1 MMTPNETMNLRELIK
16 ASAGSGKTYQLTDR
30 FIYLMLMGSDP
41 ASIVAL
47 TFSRKAA
54 GEFFDAILRKLAE
67 AAKDPKAREAL
78 ELKFGLKIP
87 SSMIR
92 EKISSLLQSM
102 NRLTLGTLDS
112 FFFSMLSSAPLEY
125 GLAVGFDLMDEA
137 SIRERWSD
145 CLKRCFEESLN
156 ESTLLIDAFSRAR
169 KLQEDREFFP
179 WVMELA
185 LSFRDL
191 LDQCPNSDAWGA
203 VEDLWPDSAS
213 WKQIPEGYDLSGDSA
228 RCRELLQNQEI
239 EVVPELSGERV
250 RNALENAIREFE
262 TWVPGA
268 NDRRS
273 GTVFAQL
280 LKASMDGHSSLSISY
295 YGKDYRF
302 SGEWVSAVRRMSGHI
317 IREELRICGIRTKGM
332 HALLSKVV
340 GSYRKLVLEKGGI
353 TFSDLPMLLNQG
365 GNELARMNREYRLDR
380 KYLHWMLD
388 EFQDTSPIQWGVIE
402 PLLDEVLYDPEEQ
415 RMFFCVG
422 DQKQAIYGWRGGDS
436 RLFGYLEERFSDRLK
451 IDELNLSW
459 RSGQDVLNVVNQVF
473 GSGLEGAG
481 SVGRWSRN
489 WMPHRVSPK
498 TEKLSGNVVW
508 WTAKKE
514 EERFRAI
521 AELLRTID
529 PVGRGWTC
537 AVLTQKRKTARA
549 IVDFLRKELP
559 GMPIEDEVGS
569 LPANDNGFSQLLL
582 SLLKAS
588 VHPTDEWAIGHLEMS
603 PLLRR
608 ESRDLS
614 EILEE
619 VRKFTHERGLAAFI
633 REWGG
638 KALTW
643 VEEEARPFA
652 IKRLS
657 QTFDLARSFDR
668 RGQREVDLFLQAA
681 QSAESSRGAMETSV
695 RAMTIHGSKG
705 LTFDMVIMPELGGN
719 SLRSVGGRRSGN
731 GVELYGKSSSSGI
744 GSDWVLSK
752 PKKIIQESDPY
763 LSGLLNSDQENA
775 AFESLCKFYVGMT
788 RPARALYLFSE
799 PYEPKSKSENFVRL
813 LAQSLADF
821 KGLDPMLIDQVGNLV
836 GQREE
841 GFTLAYHGGSP
852 DWWEER
858 TKKTSNDKKTTQAEF
873 EDLGLRK
880 FRGLPKFRPSEKT
893 PELVDVD
900 DLISF
905 EKDAAKSLGS
915 EAHALFEKIE
925 WWEKGNSMELW
936 LRENAHGFSGKS
948 RRILTGA
955 FADAEVRRLFEKP
968 EGKFEVWREKSF
980 VLQMDKAMVQGVFDR
995 VVLYFSQDGE
1005 SSRAEIIDFK
1015 TDRLDKDRRVEDLIA
1030 RHQAQLESYRLA
1042 LMQLTGLPSEKISLI
1057 LLFTSLPKVHRWI

>member
-1 MMTPNETMNLRELIK
+1 MKPGESMNLREMIK

-30 FIYLMLMGSDP
+30 FIYLMLIGSDP
-41 ASIVAL
+41 ESIVAL

-67 AAKDPKAREAL
+67 AAKDPKAREAM
-78 ELKFGLKIP
+78 EVKFGLKIS
-87 SSMIR
+87 SSMVR

-145 CLKRCFEESLN
+145 CLKRCFEESLT

-179 WVMELA
+179 WIMELA

-203 VEDLWPDSAS
+203 VEDLWSDSAS
-213 WKQIPEGYDLSGDSA
+213 WKQIPEGYNLFGNSA

-250 RNALENAIREFE
+250 RKALETAIREFE
-262 TWVPGA
+262 DWVPGA

-280 LKASMDGHSSLSISY
+280 LKASMYGHSSLSISY

-317 IREELRICGIRTKGM
+317 IGVELRICGIRTKGM
-332 HALLSKVV
+332 HTLLSKVV
-340 GSYRKLVLEKGGI
+340 ESYRKLVLEKGGI

-365 GNELARMNREYRLDR
+365 GNELTRMNREYRLDR

-402 PLLDEVLYDPEEQ
+402 PLLEEVLYDPEEQ
-415 RMFFCVG
+415 RTFFCVG
-422 DQKQAIYGWRGGDS
+422 DQKQSIYGWRGGDS

-451 IDELNLSW
+451 IDDLNLSW
-459 RSGQDVLNVVNQVF
+459 RSGKDVLKVINQVF
-473 GSGLEGAG
+473 GSGLQGAG
-481 SVGRWSRN
+481 SVGRWRRN

-514 EERFRAI
+514 EERLRAI

-614 EILEE
+614 EILHE
-619 VRKFTHERGLAAFI
+619 VRTFTHERGLAEFV
-633 REWGG
+633 RKWGG
-638 KALTW
+638 IALTW
-643 VEEEARPFA
+643 VDVEARPFA
-652 IKRLS
+652 NKRLR

-668 RGQREVDLFLQAA
+668 RGQREVDLFLQAV

-744 GSDWVLSK
+744 GCDWVLSK

-763 LSGLLNSDQENA
+763 LSDLLNSGQEKA

-799 PYEPKSKSENFVRL
+799 PCEPKSKSENFVRL
-813 LAQSLADF
+813 LAQSLEDSTNS
-821 KGLDPMLIDQVGNLV
+821 DSTMIDQIAKLV

-841 GFTLAYHGGSP
+841 DFTLAYQCGSP
-852 DWWEER
+852 DWWKER
-858 TKKTSNDKKTTQAEF
+858 TKKTSSEKKTTQSEF
-873 EDLGLRK
+873 KDLGTRK
-880 FRGLPKFRPSEKT
+880 FRGLSNFRPSEKI
-893 PELVDVD
+893 PQRIDVN
-900 DLISF
+900 DLLSLDS
-905 EKDAAKSLGS
+905 DAAKALGS

-925 WWEKGNSMELW
+925 WWEGDNSMKFW
-936 LRENAHGFSGKS
+936 LGKNAQAFSEKS
-948 RRILTGA
+948 RGILMRS
-955 FADAEVRRLFEKP
+955 FSDREVRRLFEKP
-968 EGKFEVWREKSF
+968 DGKIEVWREKSF
-980 VLQMDKAMVQGVFDR
+980 VFLKDKAMVQGVFDR
-995 VVLYFSQDGE
+995 VVLHFSEDGTP
-1005 SSRAEIIDFK
+1005 RHAEIIDFK
-1015 TDRLDKDRRVEDLIA
+1015 TDRLNQGQRMEDLIGK
-1030 RHQAQLESYRLA
+1030 HQDQLESYRLA
-1042 LMQLTGLPSEKISLI
+1042 LMQLTGLPKEKIILI
-1057 LLFTSLPKVHRWI
+1057 LLFTSLTKTYRWT